1 MPTKEC
7 PPGKVLNP
15 KTNRCIKEKPECPPG
30 KVLNPKTKRCIKEKP
45 IKPGKMSDLPPDI
58 KNTSPKIKVAA
69 KAAHPKDVSISP
81 TKLNKS
87 QSEVTATDYANRSR
101 EIRDYAK
108 NVCNNYK
115 FPLYDFTHETL
126 IKDVRAKLL
135 EGINKKLSEDFTN
148 VLKNKDFESGMKRLD
163 ELRNELDKLM

>member
-1 MPTKEC
+1 MAT
-7 PPGKVLNP
+7 
-15 KTNRCIKEKPECPPG
+15 
-30 KVLNPKTKRCIKEKP
+30 
-45 IKPGKMSDLPPDI
+45 
-58 KNTSPKIKVAA
+58 
-69 KAAHPKDVSISP
+69 
-81 TKLNKS
+81 
-87 QSEVTATDYANRSR
+87 VTATDYAYRYR
-101 EIRDYAK
+101 EICDYAK